1 MALFITLPEEP
12 AVAADERIAELEARV
27 ARLEEL
33 VSRRPA
39 GRPSTGKALTNAEKQ
54 RRYRERLRDRAA
66 ASQSL

>member
-12 AVAADERIAELEARV
+12 AAATDERIAELEARV

-33 VSRRPA
+33 VSRRPV